1 MKVLGFAKFL
11 PWRIGRSPIRTF
23 DPIPQNPAKKVTA
36 GRIGATIVL
45 FLTLVALIGPFAIS
59 HPPNQS
65 DFAAGRGPLGLP
77 VGPCAEHWL
86 GTDTLYR
93 DLLSRIVVGAR
104 LSLIIAI
111 CGTFVTVVLGTTVG
125 TISGLCHNSRLQIVD
140 SILMRAVDAAL
151 AFPYLLLVMAIG
163 ALVDRADPITL
174 VIVLGTT
181 GWLGISRI
189 VRGKTIQLKNRD
201 FLMAPLALGQSR
213 FRIVTRHLMPNIAG
227 PIIVAA
233 SSCVASMILAE
244 SVLSYLN
251 VGIQPPTAT
260 WGRMLREGQTF
271 FTADPRLVAVPAIA
285 IVLAVIGFNLLGEGL
300 RDALD
305 PHGH

>member
-1 MKVLGFAKFL
+1 MKVPSFAQL
-11 PWRIGRSPIRTF
+11 HAWLIRRSPKQPADPTRT
-23 DPIPQNPAKKVTA
+23 PPAKIVTA
-36 GRIGATIVL
+36 GRLGATVVL
-45 FLTLVALIGPFAIS
+45 FLTLVALVGPFVIS
-59 HPPNQS
+59 HHPNQS
-65 DFAAGRGPLGLP
+65 DFTAGRGPLGLP

-104 LSLIIAI
+104 LSLIIAV
-111 CGTFVTVVLGTTVG
+111 CATFVTVVLGTTVG
-125 TISGLCHNSRLQIVD
+125 IISGLCHNSRLQIVD
-140 SILMRAVDAAL
+140 SMLMRAVDAAL
-151 AFPYLLLVMAIG
+151 AFPYLLLVMALG
-163 ALVDRADPITL
+163 ALVDRADPFTL

-251 VGIQPPTAT
+251 VGIQPPSAT

-305 PHGH
+305 PHSH